1 MVIVFAYLSRHMLI
15 RHLSALMTLTAVFGN
30 IAHRTAFVNLDQR
43 FVTQIA
49 RAMVH
54 VLISIRILGKWSSSV
69 PAMISNVMLSV
80 FAS

>member
-1 MVIVFAYLSRHMLI
+1 MVIVFAYLSSPMLT
-15 RHLSALMTLTAVFGN
+15 RCLSALMTLTAMFGN
-30 IAHRTAFVNLDQR
+30 IAHQTAFVNLDQR

-49 RAMVH
+49 RVMVH
-54 VLISIRILGKWSSSV
+54 VLIDILILGKWSSSV